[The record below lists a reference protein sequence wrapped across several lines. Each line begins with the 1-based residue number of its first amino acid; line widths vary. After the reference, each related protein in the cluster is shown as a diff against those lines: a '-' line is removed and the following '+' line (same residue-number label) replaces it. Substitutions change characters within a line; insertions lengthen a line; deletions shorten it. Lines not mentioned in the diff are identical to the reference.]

1 MVSKRPH
8 LAPLSMRDLVDGDP
22 VDARPRSMA
31 TPSMR
36 DPVEGDPVDARPGRW
51 RPRRSRG
58 FRRESSVVYC
68 MPRCQNKAKT
78 LVSIFFF

>member
-36 DPVEGDPVDARPGRW
+36 DPVVGDPVVPAALGGNLAALAHAAL
-51 RPRRSRG
+51 S
-58 FRRESSVVYC
+58 E
-68 MPRCQNKAKT
+68 
-78 LVSIFFF
+78 